1 MPWPRP
7 YARTRACSRPA
18 REQGLRKPLGQK
30 NAFRG
35 PRKRKGMML
44 GWRRQEFV
52 STYRS
57 LPSRLRI
64 LSSIDEL
71 ADFRSLPVQVCEVLL
86 AQFLVGLELF
96 LSFVLFAHVHVG
108 LAKTIVRVRQIGI
121 YFESTLV
128 LGNCNKIFVL
138 IRIEIAEL
146 QVGVGEGRI
155 EGVGFLQQGV
165 DLRHVQTRIL
175 RALPFPE

>member
-1 MPWPRP
+1 
-7 YARTRACSRPA
+7 
-18 REQGLRKPLGQK
+18 
-30 NAFRG
+30 
-35 PRKRKGMML
+35 MMQ

-57 LPSRLRI
+57 LPSGLRI
-64 LSSIDEL
+64 LSGIDEL
-71 ADFRSLPVQVCEVLL
+71 ADFRALPVQVCEVLL

-108 LAKTIVRVRQIGI
+108 LAKTIVRVSRIGI

-128 LGNCNKIFVL
+128 FWNCIAIFVL

-146 QVGVGEGRI
+146 QVRVGEGRI
-155 EGVGFLQQGV
+155 ESVGFLQQRI
-165 DLRHVQTRIL
+165 DLRQVETRIL
-175 RALPFPE
+175 RAFPFPEAHGVVILRAAIVGLLVREAVKARDDLVGWLGELS